1 MSQSFASDP
10 PKKGNSFPT
19 GLIKWVITI
28 LSLGLLVWLI
38 SRQNW
43 DQIIKSITKIPW
55 WIILAVVGFNFLGQ
69 VLNTLRWFTLLR
81 SQHVMIT
88 FGQLL
93 KIVLSGAFAS
103 NFLPSTIGGDVVR
116 LVKINRFNKDTVLN
130 FSSIVLDRF
139 VNVLSFLTV
148 LPFSLSLGIPG
159 DLQDKSSLALFSGFN
174 IPRIKNW
181 FRKIWEQFLQAYKN
195 WSSQPLILIRA
206 FIISWF
212 SIFVIFIG
220 LWLLNVGLG
229 IQVRLVQVMGI
240 SALSYFVTLLPI
252 SINGFGVREV
262 SFTFFYTLVGVS
274 PEIAALFAILSRFLI
289 VLVTFPGAF
298 FLGDFKKIIQSK
310 QYSKNLPSS

>member
-1 MSQSFASDP
+1 MNQPAESLGI
-10 PKKGNSFPT
+10 KKGNSLVT
-19 GLIKWVITI
+19 NLVKWVITV
-28 LSLGLLVWLI
+28 LSFALLVWLI

-55 WIILAVVGFNFLGQ
+55 WIVMVVIGLNFLGQ
-69 VLNTLRWFTLLR
+69 VLNTFRWYTLLR
-81 SQHVMIT
+81 SQQVKVT

-116 LVKINRFNKDTVLN
+116 LVKINQFNNDKVLN

-139 VNVLSFLTV
+139 VNVISFLTV
-148 LPFSLSLGIPG
+148 LPFSLSLGSLNQIPS
-159 DLQDKSSLALFSGFN
+159 QNSLLLIGGFN
-174 IPRIKNW
+174 LQRIRNW
-181 FRKIWEQFLQAYKN
+181 FLKIWNQFIQAYKK
-195 WSSQPLILIRA
+195 WSSQPQVLIRA

-220 LWLLNVGLG
+220 LWLLNIGLG
-229 IQVRLVQVMGI
+229 IQVKLVQVMGI

-262 SFTFFYTLVGVS
+262 SFTFLYTLIGVS
-274 PEIAALFAILSRFLI
+274 PDMAALFAILSRFLI

-298 FLGDFKKIIQSK
+298 FLGDFKEIIQSK
-310 QYSKNLPSS
+310 RE